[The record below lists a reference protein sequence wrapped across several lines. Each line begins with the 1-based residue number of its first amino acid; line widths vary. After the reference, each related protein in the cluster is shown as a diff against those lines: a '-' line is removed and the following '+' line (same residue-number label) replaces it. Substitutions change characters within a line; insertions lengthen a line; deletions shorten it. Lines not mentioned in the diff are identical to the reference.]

1 MVSLLVL
8 VDEVGLGS
16 DEPKGRSVR
25 LLELLVGRLALVE
38 LRGQLL
44 VGALTEGLLDEPA
57 RFPALAAGEAVRLDL
72 RLALGA
78 GGDLDDLHEPPP
90 TRIVSLI
97 DPSARDCSVI
107 WWPFLRASILAF
119 STA

>member
-8 VDEVGLGS
+8 VNGEGMGS
-16 DEPKGRSVR
+16 DEPRGRSVR
-25 LLELLVGRLALVE
+25 LLELLIGGLALVE

-44 VGALTEGLLDEPA
+44 VGSLTQSLLDEPA
-57 RFPALAAGEAVRLDL
+57 GFPALAAGEAARLDPGL
-72 RLALGA
+72 TLGVD
-78 GGDLDDLHEPPP
+78 GDLDDLHEPPP

-107 WWPFLRASILAF
+107 WWPFLRASTRAF